1 MVANGVVERMS
12 VMRALAISLG
22 LVALPLSLANAAEP
36 GPLTPVASVTV
47 TIDPAFAK
55 VGGKDYGLRDL
66 QGLADSLKKSV
77 EGQLSAKGR
86 LTPGAADAATVNLVL
101 IDAKPNRPTFKQMAD
116 RPGLSMESF
125 GIGGA
130 EVKGEQ
136 VMPGGGKIMLG
147 YSWYENDIR
156 WSQAQATWSDAER
169 AIDGFARRLAE
180 GDAEAPPKK

>member
-1 MVANGVVERMS
+1 
-12 VMRALAISLG
+12 MRAFTALTLSLG

-55 VGGKDYGLRDL
+55 DKGKEYGLKDL
-66 QGLADSLKKSV
+66 QDLADTLKKSV
-77 EGQLSAKGR
+77 EARLNAKGR
-86 LTPGAADAATVNLVL
+86 LTPSAADAATVNLVL

-116 RPGLSMESF
+116 RPGLSMQSF

-130 EVKGEQ
+130 EIKGEQ

-147 YSWYENDIR
+147 YSWYESDIR

-169 AIDGFARRLAE
+169 AIDGFARRFAE
-180 GDAEAPPKK
+180 GDAIAPPKK

>member
-1 MVANGVVERMS
+1 M
-12 VMRALAISLG
+12 
-22 LVALPLSLANAAEP
+22 
-36 GPLTPVASVTV
+36 
-47 TIDPAFAK
+47 
-55 VGGKDYGLRDL
+55 
-66 QGLADSLKKSV
+66 
-77 EGQLSAKGR
+77 
-86 LTPGAADAATVNLVL
+86 L

-147 YSWYENDIR
+147 YSWYESDIR

-169 AIDGFARRLAE
+169 AIDSFARRLAE
-180 GDAEAPPKK
+180 GDAEAPPKKIVGSGRVGPKPVS